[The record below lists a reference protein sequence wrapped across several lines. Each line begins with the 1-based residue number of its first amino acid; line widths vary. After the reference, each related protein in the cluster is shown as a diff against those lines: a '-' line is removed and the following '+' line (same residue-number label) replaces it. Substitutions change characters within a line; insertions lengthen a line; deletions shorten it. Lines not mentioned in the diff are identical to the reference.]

1 MHIPGIVITTIIIIV
16 IRVSSPLFSQIKN
29 TNLEGK
35 EFDQRECRRYIY
47 FLFFLPD
54 LIYIK

>member
-1 MHIPGIVITTIIIIV
+1 MHIPGIVITTIINIII

-35 EFDQRECRRYIY
+35 EFDQQE
-47 FLFFLPD
+47 
-54 LIYIK
+54 